1 MLIHE
6 LSFRE
11 ELALL
16 FSLHKLALQY
26 PGGIHCK
33 RNDARWLHVSR
44 RILQFI
50 CEGGTSGKLFLCSGG
65 SGDYIIMYYLHIYMY
80 IYTYIYMYIPQLYLF
95 IYLFIVIYLFI
106 NLFLFIY
113 LFVYYHYCYHDYYYH
128 YYY

>member
-80 IYTYIYMYIPQLYLF
+80 IYTYIYLF